1 MKKIIL
7 NLRSLKYF
15 LFSQRKNSI
24 DIIKSIDAQL
34 IGKYE
39 LFGNNVVKDSSIGK
53 YSYLAHNTIVSNTNI
68 GNYCSIGPN
77 VVIGYGDHP
86 THLLS
91 TSPKYY
97 CTVFSKDEVNS
108 IMEVSNKMVTIENDV
123 WIGAN
128 TYIKNGVRIGTG
140 AIVGA
145 NSFVNKDVPPF
156 GIVVGSPA
164 KLIKYRFDEILISQI
179 IKSKWWEIEPKKLN
193 DYLKK
198 YNLSMSI
205 TMKN

>member
-39 LFGNNVVKDSSIGK
+39 LFGNNVLKDSSIGK

-198 YNLSMSI
+198 YKWQI
-205 TMKN
+205 